1 MPEDKSFEGADAR
14 PIAQRQQ
21 DRLDRQG
28 AALRANLK
36 RRKQQSSARK
46 APITV
51 PDARPA
57 KDPNSDT
64 EKHD

>member
-1 MPEDKSFEGADAR
+1 MPKDKTSEGADER
-14 PIAQRQQ
+14 PMAQSEQ

-36 RRKQQSSARK
+36 KRKRQSSARK
-46 APITV
+46 APLT
-51 PDARPA
+51 APA
-57 KDPNSDT
+57 KDLNSDT

>member
-1 MPEDKSFEGADAR
+1 MPKDKSSEGADER
-14 PIAQRQQ
+14 PIAQSEL

-36 RRKQQSSARK
+36 KRKRQSSARK

-51 PDARPA
+51 PDALPA